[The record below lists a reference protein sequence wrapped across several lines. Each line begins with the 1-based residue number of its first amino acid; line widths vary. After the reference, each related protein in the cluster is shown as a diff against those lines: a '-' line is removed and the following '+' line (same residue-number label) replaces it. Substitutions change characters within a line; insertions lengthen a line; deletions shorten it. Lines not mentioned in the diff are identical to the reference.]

1 MVDIK
6 KYVKIGILLLVI
18 GLIIWGIVSFVMW
31 TYNNYTQYNELN
43 YALEEIE
50 DGVYGYYS
58 VTVSSIPAQNY
69 QMITV
74 YYSGSIRTL
83 KGNIQ
88 ICYINGEPK
97 FHIIDYNIVNADDI
111 IVYVPK
117 GTIINTGTIGI
128 GSRGYR

>member
-1 MVDIK
+1 MADMK
-6 KYVKIGILLLVI
+6 KYVKIAILVLVI

-31 TYNNYTQYNELN
+31 AYNNHTQYKELD
-43 YALEEIE
+43 YTLEEIE

-74 YYSGSIRTL
+74 YYGGSIRTL
-83 KGNIQ
+83 KGDIQ
-88 ICYINGEPK
+88 ICYTNGEQK
-97 FHIIDYNIVNADDI
+97 IHIKDYNIVNADDI

-117 GTIINTGTIGI
+117 GTIINTGTIEI
-128 GSRGYR
+128 GSKGYR